1 MSSKLP
7 ATDKLYL
14 HTIESAYEQEFS
26 AEVIASNENSVVLDR
41 TLFYP
46 IGGGQNWD
54 TGSIHGPNG
63 EIVVNEVR
71 GRAHVEHFIG
81 ENHQLKVGDEV
92 SGKIDWERRYS
103 HMKMHTAQ
111 HLVSGIVY
119 EEFDGART
127 VGNQIHSDRSRI
139 DFNPIS
145 FDDGK
150 LELLKSKFAEKV
162 DQGLEVTMKEMTR
175 EQINSIMPPE
185 RTNMDLMPKSVKNL
199 RIIEIGKQTDLCP
212 CAGTHV
218 RNISELGEIEFLGK
232 KSKGK
237 GTQRLSYTLV

>member
-1 MSSKLP
+1 MKHLR
-7 ATDKLYL
+7 DDCL
-14 HTIESAYEQEFS
+14 
-26 AEVIASNENSVVLDR
+26 AEMAL
-41 TLFYP
+41 
-46 IGGGQNWD
+46 
-54 TGSIHGPNG
+54 
-63 EIVVNEVR
+63 
-71 GRAHVEHFIG
+71 
-81 ENHQLKVGDEV
+81 
-92 SGKIDWERRYS
+92 
-103 HMKMHTAQ
+103 
-111 HLVSGIVY
+111 
-119 EEFDGART
+119 GART
-127 VGNQIHSDRSRI
+127 VGNQIHADRSRI

-145 FDDGK
+145 FDDEK

-175 EQINSIMPPE
+175 DQINSIMPPE

-199 RIIEIGKQTDLCP
+199 RIIEIGNQADLCP